1 MAGKSRKFIVYFI
14 VLAIIFFAVIAAGGV
29 ILFTKIGTAYVIK
42 KISRSISE
50 KKEIVW
56 KKNEGSFISGMV
68 YENVEMED
76 LEMLP
81 KPNILKIQ
89 KISINI
95 DALSMEGISGSLE
108 NARLLLPNADPI
120 LVYGTLDKGV
130 LDFNVYSKTI
140 SLSEVESLIE
150 SSELKKVSGDL
161 SEIDIRI
168 KGDLREPQF
177 EGEFIVNKIDKDGF
191 SLINSPGTLNLI
203 IKEENNIKGL
213 YGNITLQ
220 NGTIRGK
227 RTAIVSL
234 KPSKIMFSGDPQKPG
249 FDING
254 TSQVESIKLSIAL
267 KGSFDKPD
275 LQLKSD
281 PPMEKD
287 RLLLALA
294 TNKTWRN
301 TQDILDKGVVSKD
314 IAKDFIDYFIFGGQG
329 SKFAEKFGL
338 KTVSIKYDAE
348 SKGVTVTK
356 DLSDKLEGKY
366 EIEEKNKNETK
377 ADIIQKI
384 GGEYKVTE
392 ALSLEAQKELK
403 QQYENNQPDNSKT
416 ESQLLLKFK
425 KSF

>member
-81 KPNILKIQ
+81 KPNVLKIQ

-329 SKFAEKFGL
+329 SNFAEKFGL

>member
-81 KPNILKIQ
+81 KPNVLKIQ

-314 IAKDFIDYFIFGGQG
+314 IVKDFIDYFIFGGQG
-329 SKFAEKFGL
+329 SNFAEKFGL